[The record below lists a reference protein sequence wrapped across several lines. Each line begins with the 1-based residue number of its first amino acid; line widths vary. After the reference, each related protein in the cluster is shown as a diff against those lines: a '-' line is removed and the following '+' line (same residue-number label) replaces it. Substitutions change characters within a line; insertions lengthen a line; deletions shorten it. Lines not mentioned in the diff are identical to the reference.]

1 MLEYCTVG
9 TRRCTTATDH
19 DTPRIDED
27 FSRTASSDDRTDV
40 VASNSGLR
48 LECVRLVVADL
59 QSVDEQRQYLH
70 EQEAGSRPM

>member
-1 MLEYCTVG
+1 LNIALPALEDV
-9 TRRCTTATDH
+9 RDH

-27 FSRTASSDDRTDV
+27 LSHTASSDDRTDA

-70 EQEAGSRPM
+70 EQEVGSRPM